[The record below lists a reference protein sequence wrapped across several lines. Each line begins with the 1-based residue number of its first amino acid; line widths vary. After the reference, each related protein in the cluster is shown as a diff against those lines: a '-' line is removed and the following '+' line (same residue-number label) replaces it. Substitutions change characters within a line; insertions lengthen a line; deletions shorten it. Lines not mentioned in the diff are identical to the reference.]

1 MRWQVLVGDS
11 GLNVQRPARSRPLAQ
26 PEREAMKPF
35 RIEIAQQELDDLQ
48 QRLAITRWPDAGPEA
63 GWSRGIP
70 RRIPG
75 GSRPSTGRHSYDWRA
90 AEAEL
95 NSFDQFTTEIDG
107 ANVHFLHVR
116 SPEPDAVPLLLT
128 HSWPGSFVEFLDLIG
143 PLTDPRSHGAD
154 PGRAFHLV
162 IPTIPGFGFSGPT
175 KDNGWG
181 RAADRPGLGQPDGEL
196 GYDRYI
202 AYGGDWG
209 MPISLQLG
217 RLDPEHVAGVHV
229 GMLVTFPPSPE
240 AIGELE
246 PAEQASLGRALEFS
260 EDGFGYQK
268 LLATRPQ
275 TVSYA
280 LTDSPVGQ
288 LAWIIE
294 KFQEWSG
301 CGRGA
306 RGGLRPGP
314 AADQR
319 DDLLA
324 DRDGRVQR
332 ADLLRGLA
340 PDRGLHPD
348 LGRTVA
354 VDRPGRGGQLRPGP
368 VAADPALGRAAGAV
382 AEPLDGLQPG
392 RPLRRDGAA
401 GRSGRRPARLRLRHG
416 AAEPAEPAAGNES
429 CSAGIRGAAFVV
441 AKDP

>member
-1 MRWQVLVGDS
+1 
-11 GLNVQRPARSRPLAQ
+11 
-26 PEREAMKPF
+26 MKPF

-63 GWSRGIP
+63 GWTRGIP
-70 RRIPG
+70 RRYLEDLVQYWQ
-75 GSRPSTGRHSYDWRA
+75 HSYDWRA

-154 PGRAFHLV
+154 PSRAFHLV

-175 KDNGWG
+175 SDNGWG
-181 RAADRPGLGQPDGEL
+181 VQRIARAWADLMSEL
-196 GYDRYI
+196 GYHRYI

-217 RLDPEHVAGVHV
+217 QLDAEHVAGVHV

-240 AIGELE
+240 AIGDLA

-301 CGRGA
+301 A
-306 RGGLRPGP
+306 VEVPEEVF
-314 AADQR
+314 
-319 DDLLA
+319 
-324 DRDGRVQR
+324 DRDRLLTNVMIYWLTATAGSSSQIYYEDSHLTADFIRTWGGPWPLTVPVGVANFGQDPSQPIRRWAEQLVPSLSHWTDFPLGGHFGAMERPADLIGDLRAFVFDTVQR
-332 ADLLRGLA
+332 EG
-340 PDRGLHPD
+340 
-348 LGRTVA
+348 
-354 VDRPGRGGQLRPGP
+354 
-368 VAADPALGRAAGAV
+368 
-382 AEPLDGLQPG
+382 
-392 RPLRRDGAA
+392 
-401 GRSGRRPARLRLRHG
+401 
-416 AAEPAEPAAGNES
+416 
-429 CSAGIRGAAFVV
+429 
-441 AKDP
+441 

>member
-1 MRWQVLVGDS
+1 
-11 GLNVQRPARSRPLAQ
+11 
-26 PEREAMKPF
+26 MKPF

-63 GWSRGIP
+63 GWTRGIP
-70 RRIPG
+70 RRYLEDLAQYWQ
-75 GSRPSTGRHSYDWRA
+75 HSYDWRA
-90 AEAEL
+90 AEAQL

-154 PGRAFHLV
+154 PSRAFHLV

-175 KDNGWG
+175 KDKGWG
-181 RAADRPGLGQPDGEL
+181 VQRIARAWASLMSEL
-196 GYDRYI
+196 GYHRYI
-202 AYGGDWG
+202 AQGGDWG

-217 RLDPEHVAGVHV
+217 QFDPEHVAGVHV

-246 PAEQASLGRALEFS
+246 PAEQARLGRALEFS

-301 CGRGA
+301 A
-306 RGGLRPGP
+306 VEAPEEVF
-314 AADQR
+314 
-319 DDLLA
+319 
-324 DRDGRVQR
+324 DRDRLLTNVMIYWLTATAGSSAQIYYEDSHLTADFIRTWGGPWPLTVPVGVANFGQDPSQPIR
-332 ADLLRGLA
+332 RWAEQLVPSLSHWTDFPVGGHFGAMERPADLVADLR
-340 PDRGLHPD
+340 
-348 LGRTVA
+348 
-354 VDRPGRGGQLRPGP
+354 
-368 VAADPALGRAAGAV
+368 
-382 AEPLDGLQPG
+382 
-392 RPLRRDGAA
+392 
-401 GRSGRRPARLRLRHG
+401 
-416 AAEPAEPAAGNES
+416 
-429 CSAGIRGAAFVV
+429 AFVFDTV
-441 AKDP
+441 RREG